1 MKTWVTLPLAIL
13 AGTAL
18 IMPASSA
25 ANVSAQEQAA
35 AILRATG
42 VTGGL
47 VIHVGCGNGRLTVAL
62 HASDGYLVHGID
74 TNPRDVRR
82 ARRYIMRQGLYGPVA
97 VDVFDGRRLPYIDNL
112 ADLVVAE
119 DLGDV
124 SMSEVMRVLAPG
136 GVAYIKRGGKWTKTV
151 KAWPKNIDQWTHY
164 LHDAT
169 NNAVAHDEVI
179 GPPRHVQWLGS
190 PRWSRHHD
198 HMASTSAMVTA
209 NGRVFYI
216 FDEGPTASVELPS
229 DWKLIARDA
238 FNGVIL
244 WKRKIGKWWPQLYPL
259 KSGPTVLTR
268 RLVAVGD
275 RVYVTLAL
283 NDPLSCLDAVTGKTL
298 WTCQETRA
306 TEEIIWDDGRVFV
319 VVNPA
324 DDIGPKYKN
333 IGDIRRYAWTWR
345 WQPKPK
351 RVMALDAAT
360 GKVLWRY
367 DSAVAPET
375 LTAAD
380 GRVFFHDGDKVVCL
394 DAKTGERLWT
404 SQPLPRAPEIPTWF
418 APTLVYYKGLLL
430 FAGGDKLGLQQQ
442 GDKGSIFGIDAK
454 TGKVMWRA
462 YHPACGYKSP
472 EDVLVAGGLVW
483 AGETTIGSYSGEMYG
498 IDPFTGKVKAHFFP
512 DVKTYWFHHRCYR
525 SKATDKYIMTSRTGI
540 EFIDFRRKHW
550 IINHWV
556 RGGCLYGI
564 MPANGLIYTP
574 PHDCACY
581 LEAKQFGFN
590 ALAPASRSRAV
601 PRDVPDEG
609 RLERGPAYGLKIA
622 GREPAA
628 DDWPTYR
635 YDNRRFGYTPQRV
648 APAGLTKAWELE
660 LGGKLTSITEADGKL
675 FLAATE
681 RHTLYAIDADAGRVL
696 WTYIAGGRI
705 DSPPTYWRGRVYFG
719 CADGWVYCLRA
730 SDGELVWRFRAAPVD
745 RRLVAFEQVESVWP
759 VHGSVLIQDNVLY
772 CVAGRSMFLDGGLR
786 LLRLNPET
794 GEKIGEVVMDDK
806 DPKTGENLQK
816 YVNYLD
822 MPVALPDVLSS
833 DGKYVYMRSQP
844 LTMDGKR
851 TRLAIPDVREQ
862 RGDDVH
868 LFSPTGFLDAS
879 WFHRTYWV
887 WGRVWASGWNK
898 YYLAGRLTP
907 SGRIMVIGPQ
917 HVFAFARK
925 TKYYRWTT
933 PLEYHLYRAS
943 REIPE
948 APKGQ
953 QPAGASEVSVPKS
966 ASLNP
971 AGKPLTIEAWVNAKQ
986 GDGVVLAR
994 GGPLHGYALFL
1005 RRGRPYFAVRVDSKL
1020 CQISGEKS
1028 VVGRWVHLAGVL
1040 TDDHKLLLYV
1050 DGKLAASGQAPD
1062 FIVADPAQAMEIGA
1076 DEGGGVG
1083 DYNSPFGLKAA
1094 IDQVRI
1100 YHRALSAEEIRRHA
1114 ETPETLPQTEP
1125 GLVLFYSFD
1134 DGKAKDLSG
1143 HGNNGKVAG
1152 ARVVNGRVGKALQF
1166 KGVKRSRGI
1175 PVAVKFDWSE
1185 DVPMLVRAMAG
1196 AGDVLFIAGPPDVL
1210 DEEKALS
1217 NLIDPQ
1223 VQKALAEQAAAIL
1236 GQRGGVLWAVSM
1248 TDGSKLAEYKFDSPP
1263 VFDSLIAPRG
1273 RLYMA
1278 TMDGRVVCLA
1288 PQK

>member
-1 MKTWVTLPLAIL
+1 MRDKFVAVLLVGAGLLA
-13 AGTAL
+13 
-18 IMPASSA
+18 
-25 ANVSAQEQAA
+25 VSASWVGAQSPADEAA
-35 AILRATG
+35 AILKATG

-47 VIHVGCGNGRLTVAL
+47 IIHVGCGDGRLTAAL
-62 HASDGYLVHGID
+62 HASDAYLVHGVD
-74 TNPRDVRR
+74 TNPRNVRR
-82 ARRYIMRQGLYGPVA
+82 ARRYIMRQGLYGQVT
-97 VDVFDGRRLPYIDNL
+97 VDTFDGRRLPYVDNL

-119 DLGDV
+119 DLDDV
-124 SMSEVMRVLAPG
+124 PMSEVMRVLAPQ

-151 KAWPKNIDQWTHY
+151 KPRPKNIDEWTHY

-190 PRWSRHHD
+190 PRWARHHD

-229 DWKLIARDA
+229 KWTLVARDA
-238 FNGVIL
+238 FNGVVL
-244 WKRKIGKWWPQLYPL
+244 WKRRMGKWWPQLYPL

-283 NDPLSCLDAVTGKTL
+283 DDPLSCLDAVSGKTL
-298 WTCQETRA
+298 WTAEETRA
-306 TEEIIWDDGRVFV
+306 TEEIIWDGGRVFAL
-319 VVNPA
+319 VNPA
-324 DDIGPKYKN
+324 DNIGPKYNN
-333 IGDIRRYAWTWR
+333 IGDIRRFAWTWR

-351 RVMALDAAT
+351 RVTALDGET
-360 GKVLWRY
+360 GKVLWSY
-367 DSAVAPET
+367 ETAVAPET

-404 SQPLPRAPEIPTWF
+404 SQPVPRAPQIPTWF
-418 APTLVYYKGLLL
+418 APTLVYYKGVLL

-442 GDKGSIFGIDAK
+442 GDRGSIFGIDAK
-454 TGKVMWRA
+454 TGNVMWRA

-483 AGETTIGSYSGEMYG
+483 AGETTGPSYSGEMYG
-498 IDPFTGKVKAHFFP
+498 IDPFTGEVKVHFFP

-525 SKATDKYIMTSRTGI
+525 SKATDKYVMTSRTGI
-540 EFIDFRRKHW
+540 EFIDLRKQHW

-590 ALAPASRSRAV
+590 ALAPASKSRAV
-601 PRDVPDEG
+601 PREVSDEG

-635 YDNRRFGYTPQRV
+635 RDNRRFGYTSQTV
-648 APAGLTKAWELE
+648 QATGLKQAWELKLAE
-660 LGGKLTSITEADGKL
+660 ELTSITEADGKL
-675 FLAATE
+675 FVAAPE
-681 RHTLYAIDADAGRVL
+681 RHALYAIDADAGRVL
-696 WTYIAGGRI
+696 WSYVAGGRI

-730 SDGELVWRFRAAPVD
+730 RDGELVWRFRAAPLD

-759 VHGSVLIQDNVLY
+759 VHGSVLIQDSVLY

-806 DPKTGENLQK
+806 DPETGENLQK
-816 YVNYLD
+816 YVKYLD

-887 WGRVWASGWNK
+887 WGRVWASGWDR

-948 APKGQ
+948 APKQ
-953 QPAGASEVSVPKS
+953 QQSAGASEVSVPKTK
-966 ASLNP
+966 SLNP

-986 GDGVVLAR
+986 GDGVVLAH
-994 GGPLHGYALFL
+994 GGPWHGYALFL
-1005 RRGRPYFAVRVDSKL
+1005 RRGRPYFAVRVDKKL
-1020 CQISGEKS
+1020 YQISGKKG

-1050 DGKLAASGQAPD
+1050 DGQLVATGQAPD
-1062 FIVADPAQAMEIGA
+1062 FIVADPAQPLEIGA
-1076 DEGGGVG
+1076 DQGGGVG

-1100 YHRALSAEEIRRHA
+1100 YHRALSADEIKRHYQA
-1114 ETPETLPQTEP
+1114 PESLPQKED

-1134 DGKAKDLSG
+1134 DGNAKDLSG
-1143 HGNNGKVAG
+1143 NGNDGRVVG
-1152 ARVVNGRVGKALQF
+1152 AKVVNGRVGKALQF
-1166 KGVKRSRGI
+1166 RGVKVSRGL
-1175 PVAVKFDWSE
+1175 PVLVKYDWSE
-1185 DVPMLVRAMAG
+1185 DVPMLVRAMVG

-1210 DEEKALS
+1210 DEEKALA

-1236 GQRGGVLWAVSM
+1236 GQRGGVLWAVS
-1248 TDGSKLAEYKFDSPP
+1248 TADGSKLAEYKLDSPP
-1263 VFDSLIAPRG
+1263 VFDSLIAARG
-1273 RLYMA
+1273 KLYMA
-1278 TMDGRVVCLA
+1278 TMDGRVVCLSSR
-1288 PQK
+1288 